1 MPLGKLFGNK
11 QAARMGAGT
20 GTSIRISNPWHAVS
34 IQAGGGGCAAARA
47 LGGVRYLSADAPGL
61 PLKACSNPGGCR
73 CTYRHHDDRR
83 AGPRRAIERGSPLR
97 GGSLFP
103 GDERRHGGG
112 RRRTD

>member
-1 MPLGKLFGNK
+1 MPLGRLFGGK
-11 QAARMGAGT
+11 PGARSGIGA

-34 IQAGGGGCAAARA
+34 IQAGGGACPAARA
-47 LGGVRYLSADAPGL
+47 LGNVRYLSAEAPNL
-61 PLKACSNPGGCR
+61 PLKACSDPAGCR

-83 AGPRRAIERGSPLR
+83 GEPRRAIERGSPLR

-103 GDERRHGGG
+103 GNERRHGGG